1 MSYRRPR
8 ASSEPAFN
16 PLKNRWLIAIVIA
29 GVLTPFAACGGGGA
43 PPEPSPTATATAPG
57 SLLTA
62 RKDDP
67 RLKYLPITLV
77 LADGAAQTQV
87 GLRRTEGGEIAVEGE
102 LELTEPSD
110 LVYRVGLRDDAQGS
124 YFSQDVLSLH
134 DLSSAGR
141 FERAVSVPADAR
153 LMRVVFEPVDGP
165 EGAST
170 IEYHIDLA
178 ASEIGTASI
187 LAPATND

>member
-29 GVLTPFAACGGGGA
+29 GVLTPFAACGGGDA
-43 PPEPSPTATATAPG
+43 HEPSPTATATASG

-77 LADGAAQTQV
+77 LADGAAQTQVV

-124 YFSQDVLSLH
+124 YFSQDVLSLD